1 MIFFARLWSMRKAML
16 FSYTGRLVTNQQK
29 PQFKVFALFPCRLV
43 LYLYTCAVEN
53 HEISGYMYQK
63 LELCAQ
69 SEDNQNLVLFCKHRQ
84 APMRFRGI
92 LRKKSRSVILNFIR
106 TTRNV
111 RPVGRANMRA
121 NLKFISH
128 VLFPLLIIFLVR
140 LCHVF

>member
-29 PQFKVFALFPCRLV
+29 LSSLYFPCRLV

-69 SEDNQNLVLFCKHRQ
+69 SEENQNLVLFCKHRQ
-84 APMRFRGI
+84 APMRSRGI
-92 LRKKSRSVILNFIR
+92 LRKRSRSVILNFIR
-106 TTRNV
+106 TPRNV